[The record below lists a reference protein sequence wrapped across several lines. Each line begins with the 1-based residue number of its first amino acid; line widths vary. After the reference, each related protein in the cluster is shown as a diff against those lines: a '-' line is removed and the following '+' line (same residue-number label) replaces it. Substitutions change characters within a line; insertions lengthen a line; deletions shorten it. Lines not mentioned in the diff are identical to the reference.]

1 MDEQSDAELM
11 LRTRSGEPDAFAT
24 LVDRHKDG
32 LVNYLTH
39 LTGHRDR
46 AEDFAQESFV
56 RLFESAARYD
66 ERGKLAPFLY
76 RIATNLVRS
85 EAVKNRVRQMLL
97 LKFVRPEEQTSE
109 RVSPH
114 GVMFEREVQQQVARA
129 LEAIPVAY
137 RAAVVLRDMEG
148 WSYQEIAASLGCTE
162 GTVKSRIARGRDE
175 LRNRLTRYW
184 NGASSSEPRRA
195 F

>member
-1 MDEQSDAELM
+1 MHEPTDAELM
-11 LRTRSGEPDAFAT
+11 LRTRAGEHEAFAA

-56 RLFESAARYD
+56 RLYESSPRYD
-66 ERGKLAPFLY
+66 ERGKLAPYLY

-85 EAVKNRVRQMLL
+85 DAVKNRVRQMLL
-97 LKFVRPEEQTSE
+97 LKFNTHEDRTSD

-114 GVMFEREVQQQVARA
+114 GLLFEREVREQVAA
-129 LEAIPVAY
+129 AMDELPVAY
-137 RAAVVLRDMEG
+137 RAAVVLRDIEG
-148 WSYQEIAASLGCTE
+148 WSYQEIAASLGCSE

-175 LRNRLTRYW
+175 LRRKLTRYW
-184 NGASSSEPRRA
+184 NGAPASEPRRA

>member
-1 MDEQSDAELM
+1 MHELTDAELM
-11 LRTRSGEPDAFAT
+11 LRTRAGEHDAFAEI
-24 LVDRHKDG
+24 VDRHKDG

-46 AEDFAQESFV
+46 AEDFAQEAFV
-56 RLFESAARYD
+56 RLYESAARYD
-66 ERGKLAPFLY
+66 ERGKLAPYLY

-85 EAVKNRVRQMLL
+85 DAVKNRVRQMLM
-97 LKFVRPEEQTSE
+97 LKFNHADEKTSD

-114 GVMFEREVQQQVARA
+114 GVLFEREVQEQVALA
-129 LEAIPVAY
+129 LDALPVAY
-137 RAAVVLRDMEG
+137 RAAVVLRDIEG
-148 WSYQEIAASLGCTE
+148 WAYQEIAASLGCNE

-175 LRNRLTRYW
+175 LRRKLNRYW
-184 NGASSSEPRRA
+184 NGAPASEPRRA

>member
-1 MDEQSDAELM
+1 MHEQSDAELM
-11 LRTRSGEPDAFAT
+11 LRTRSGEHDAFAT
-24 LVDRHKDG
+24 LVDRHKDA

-46 AEDFAQESFV
+46 AEDFAQEAFV
-56 RLFESAARYD
+56 RLFESSARYD
-66 ERGKLAPFLY
+66 ERGKLAPYLF

-85 EAVKNRVRQMLL
+85 EAVKQRVRQMLL
-97 LKFVRPEEQTSE
+97 LKFVQPEEKTTD

-114 GVMFEREVQQQVARA
+114 GVMFEREMQQQVSKA
-129 LEAIPVAY
+129 LEAIPVTY
-137 RAAVVLRDMEG
+137 RAAVVLRDIEG

-184 NGASSSEPRRA
+184 NGVPAREPRRA